1 MSGMPGS
8 EKSPLSWPAEAARKP
23 APGEPVFRQGGAGI
37 CLDLHGDPL
46 NAGLAVFSDGNH
58 HMALEEC
65 AATFLE
71 ENPDVEDVFYA
82 TTPPGP
88 LVEALATGVLHVG
101 NLALS
106 VSPHVFI
113 GPTAILE
120 ALAASNAVADPRPF
134 MRSRGNVLLVRQG
147 NPKNIG
153 GVADLLRHDVG
164 MAISNPATE
173 KASFEVYRDTLAA
186 LAETAGLDAPGLRA
200 RLSEGG
206 ERVVFSAAIHHRE
219 LPQLLADGAADV
231 AMVYYHLALR
241 YCRIFPE
248 LFDLVPLGGTREDPR
263 PGPEQRITGY
273 RIGLVGDGGAWG
285 PRFLEFML
293 GAGAGEIYRK
303 HGLRRP

>member
-1 MSGMPGS
+1 MPDPTRF
-8 EKSPLSWPAEAARKP
+8 PLPWPEEAARRP
-23 APGEPVFRQGGAGI
+23 APGEPVFRQAGANI

-46 NAGLAVFSDGNH
+46 SAGLAVFSDGNH

-65 AATFLE
+65 AATFLG
-71 ENPDVEDVFYA
+71 ENPDVADVFYA

-88 LVEALATGVLHVG
+88 LVEALETGILHVG

-113 GPTAILE
+113 GPTEILDR
-120 ALAASNAVADPRPF
+120 LVASNAVADPRPF

-153 GVADLLRHDVG
+153 GIADLLRDDVG
-164 MAISNPATE
+164 IAISSPASE
-173 KASFEVYRDTLAA
+173 KASFEVYCETLAA
-186 LAETAGLDAPGLRA
+186 LAETAGLDAPALRA

-219 LPQLLADGAADV
+219 VPQLLADGRADV

-248 LFDLVPLGGTREDPR
+248 WFDLVPLGGSREDPR
-263 PGPEQRITGY
+263 PGPEQRITDY
-273 RIGLVGDGGAWG
+273 HIGLVGDGGAWG

-293 GAGAGEIYRK
+293 GPGVGKIYRK